1 MPPRLHSS
9 TPLAPGRRVLDAA
22 ASRHARVLRLAAGD
36 ALTLFDG
43 HGGEWIAR
51 IATPDSHA
59 GRSAAAIVDVI
70 EHAAI
75 ERERALA
82 VHLAVG
88 MPANDRMD
96 DLVEKAT
103 ELGAASIQPLMTR
116 RAVLRPDGER
126 ASKKR
131 AHWQAV
137 AVAACEQCGRNRV
150 PTIGEPMSLTQW
162 LMQLGDPVADH
173 QRWMLCAPDERGEVA
188 SAGPSTRLE
197 INPATMS
204 SVTVLSGP
212 EGGFAPEEERSC
224 LEQHGFR
231 ARSLGPRVLR
241 ADTAPLALLA
251 RLE

>member
-1 MPPRLHSS
+1 MSPRLHSS

-22 ASRHARVLRLAAGD
+22 ASRHARVLRLVAGD

-43 HGGEWIAR
+43 HGGEWTAR
-51 IATPDSHA
+51 IGTPDSLA
-59 GRSAAAIVDVI
+59 GRSAATIVDIV
-70 EHAAI
+70 EHVAI

-116 RAVLRPDGER
+116 RAVLRLDGER

-131 AHWQAV
+131 THWQAV

-150 PTIGEPMSLTQW
+150 PPVGEPMSLMQW
-162 LMQLGDPVADH
+162 LMQLGEPVAGH
-173 QRWMLCAPDERGEVA
+173 GRWMLCVPDTGGQVSSARSSLQLEVDSGA
-188 SAGPSTRLE
+188 
-197 INPATMS
+197 MS

-212 EGGFAPEEERSC
+212 EGGFAPEEEGLC
-224 LEQHGFR
+224 FDQHGFS

-251 RLE
+251 SLA